1 MSSIRLR
8 LLRWLI
14 PPVLLMNLAAGA
26 LAWMLAPPHLREAVL
41 RTLVLVE
48 MVFAL
53 ACVGWCGSR
62 SAMACSR

>member
-1 MSSIRLR
+1 
-8 LLRWLI
+8 
-14 PPVLLMNLAAGA
+14 VLLMNLAAGA